1 MEKAVYKIVASEI
14 WQAAAET
21 GVFEGA
27 GIDLADGFIHLSTAE
42 QAVRTAELYF
52 AGQEGLTLVAVDTA
66 KLGEALVFEPS
77 RDNALFPHLYGPLPL
92 SAVIWAKPLPI
103 GEGGKHIFP
112 EFVA

>member
-14 WQAAAET
+14 WQAACDK

-27 GIDLADGFIHLSTAE
+27 GIDLHDGFIHLSTAA
-42 QAVRTAELYF
+42 QSVKTAELYF
-52 AGQEGLTLVAVDTA
+52 AGQEGLMLVAVDTV

-92 SAVIWAKPLPI
+92 SSVIWAKPMPV
-103 GEGGKHIFP
+103 GADGKHVFP

>member
-14 WQAAAET
+14 WQAAHEK

-27 GIDLADGFIHLSTAE
+27 GIDLNDGFIHLSTAA
-42 QAVRTAELYF
+42 QSVKTAELYF
-52 AGQEGLTLVAVDTA
+52 AGQTGLTLVAVDTA

-77 RDNALFPHLYGPLPL
+77 RDNALFPHLYGALPL
-92 SAVIWAKPLPI
+92 SAVIWAKPLPV
-103 GEGGKHIFP
+103 GADGKHVFP